1 MNKINTEGKFGTEG
15 NMISTEGAFRM
26 EENKTRTRPATRG
39 TRLCGPSPG
48 RNQVVQTSSG
58 EDGNH
63 VSQQVSLQDGG
74 ARDQKKGGPGG
85 ADQV

>member
-39 TRLCGPSPG
+39 TRLCGPALG
-48 RNQVVQTSSG
+48 RN
-58 EDGNH
+58 
-63 VSQQVSLQDGG
+63 
-74 ARDQKKGGPGG
+74 
-85 ADQV
+85 